1 MRDLIYNYLDAN
13 FKLNLKTYV
22 YYLLFDVN
30 TQSYRGISSIN
41 AEMSK
46 VFNVDSATFFEVFE
60 DWNRDKFEEV
70 QETLAEINNKFEK
83 ITGVEFAFND
93 IDLKHFISVN
103 DAYVEYVKKICNHQY
118 PDDGM
123 EVCSEEPNALYD
135 NLNSIQQPIDQP
147 VETEDRR
154 IDIFDEEEEDRRI
167 RNEAMD
173 LIVRAHGLLH
183 ELGSRIENRREE
195 RAPIDNVVVD

>member
-46 VFNVDSATFFEVFE
+46 VFDVDSSIFLEVFE

-135 NLNSIQQPIDQP
+135 NLNEIQQPIDQP